1 MCDRLSN
8 LHVSLTAY
16 NSPVHLIEERATKT
30 VDWLLEYC
38 EFGEERVYLLMAI
51 ARAKENPSI
60 NSNAE
65 VVFLEVLKHEQDP
78 RRKFE
83 QLQALARNYRSDSG
97 DELTFRLYI
106 TANARNTVKAYFN
119 FRSRMNDWTKEW
131 ILVDETTHRKLKH
144 VDRHWLSATH
154 RDNARD
160 ETRFLFDL
168 DDATSEELKRLR
180 DALDEQTEI
189 ITWRE
194 TPNGYH
200 VVTEPFNYNEL
211 AVDADYELKTD
222 GMLFVRYLTRPSE

>member
-1 MCDRLSN
+1 MKE
-8 LHVSLTAY
+8 TTT
-16 NSPVHLIEERATKT
+16 ET
-30 VDWLLEYC
+30 VDWLSEYC

-60 NSNAE
+60 NSNRE
-65 VVFLEVLKHEQDP
+65 VVFREVLKHEQDP

-97 DELTFRLYI
+97 AELTFRLYI
-106 TANARNTVKAYFN
+106 TANARNTVKAYFD

-131 ILVDETTHRKLKH
+131 ILGDETAHRKLKR
-144 VDRHWLSATH
+144 VDRHWLSAIH
-154 RDNARD
+154 RDQSRD

-168 DDATSEELKRLR
+168 DDERREELERLR
-180 DALDEQTEI
+180 NALNEQTEL

-200 VVTEPFNYNEL
+200 IVTEPFNYNEL
-211 AVDADYELKTD
+211 AVEADYELKTD
-222 GMLFVRYLTRPSE
+222 GMLFLRYLTQPSE